1 MPWKASVNTLKLIW
15 NFACP
20 SEFDLNLNSKEMK
33 KIQKMFDHLFAGE
46 VADGDKLDN
55 LFNDVE
61 DTDTKV
67 VEEEEED
74 DAWNE
79 L

>member
-1 MPWKASVNTLKLIW
+1 
-15 NFACP
+15 
-20 SEFDLNLNSKEMK
+20 MK